1 MLLGSIWESTTSPY
15 IDSNHFYESQQL
27 VQISV
32 FFMKSKFTPLK
43 PFYFHFETP
52 IKQMLVLFSNKN
64 KEKLNLAKIYSNMRV
79 RH

>member
-1 MLLGSIWESTTSPY
+1 MLLGSIWESTTSPLTL
-15 IDSNHFYESQQL
+15 ITSMNRHNL

-43 PFYFHFETP
+43 PFYLHFETP
-52 IKQMLVLFSNKN
+52 IKQMLVLFSNKT
-64 KEKLNLAKIYSNMRV
+64 KKKLNLAKIYSNMKV